1 MVVHTFDSSPWEPEA
16 DGSEFEVNLVHK
28 VSYRIARATLSQI
41 KEGWGRKKTNLNN
54 ICSGSI

>member
-28 VSYRIARATLSQI
+28 VSYRIARATLSQ
-41 KEGWGRKKTNLNN
+41 KKSKREGGRKKNKP
-54 ICSGSI
+54 